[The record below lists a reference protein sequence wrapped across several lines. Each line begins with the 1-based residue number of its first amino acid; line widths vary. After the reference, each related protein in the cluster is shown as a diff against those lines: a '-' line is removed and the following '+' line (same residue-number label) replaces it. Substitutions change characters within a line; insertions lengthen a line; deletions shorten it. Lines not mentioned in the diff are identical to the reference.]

1 MIWIKERRGKT
12 IPQDLYYPDYQT
24 DKDRWCRTPLMIWV
38 KYRRGEAIP
47 QDLYYPGYQ
56 TDKDYYD

>member
-1 MIWIKERRGKT
+1 MSVNKNKDYQTPLMLWIKERRGKT

-38 KYRRGEAIP
+38 KYRRGETIP
-47 QDLYYPGYQ
+47 
-56 TDKDYYD
+56 